1 MENKRIRAKT
11 QFLFSYLLPYR
22 CVQAM
27 ATTST
32 KVVTGSGLHFR
43 TIPLAVVIRAP
54 SRGGRCHLG
63 QLWLLS
69 SRPDVMV
76 A

>member
-1 MENKRIRAKT
+1 MERVEAKT
-11 QFLFSYLLPYR
+11 RFLFSYLIPYR

-27 ATTST
+27 ARTST
-32 KVVTGSGLHFR
+32 KVVTGSGLGFR

-54 SRGGRCHLG
+54 SRGFCCHLG

-69 SRPDVMV
+69 SRLDVMV